1 MVESQPSKL
10 LVAGSIPVSR
20 SRNFLLQDAR
30 DGGFEQ
36 AAIRIENEKEFEELK
51 HAINRAFGSER
62 VEAWLKQV
70 RTSGVGV

>member
-1 MVESQPSKL
+1 
-10 LVAGSIPVSR
+10 
-20 SRNFLLQDAR
+20 LLQDAR